1 VILSVA
7 AAVSGCTHH
16 ITDFGATRYRFR
28 AAVVGIVDS
37 GPPWHFNISL
47 FRSLFPDDLDDVHS
61 ILLLLGATL
70 SASEPQTGIEGVI
83 TVGPANGGPARIGI
97 PGSKPLANA
106 TFLAQNEKG
115 IATPFTTDD
124 QGYFRVPLEPG
135 HYIVSLKD
143 KKGGIGHYGPFEVD
157 VVADRMTKVEWRC
170 DTGIR

>member
-1 VILSVA
+1 MYHLFGFYFQMIWTILS
-7 AAVSGCTHH
+7 CC
-16 ITDFGATRYRFR
+16 
-28 AAVVGIVDS
+28 
-37 GPPWHFNISL
+37 
-47 FRSLFPDDLDDVHS
+47 
-61 ILLLLGATL
+61 LLLGKT
-70 SASEPQTGIEGVI
+70 
-83 TVGPANGGPARIGI
+83 
-97 PGSKPLANA
+97 A

-135 HYIVSLKD
+135 HYIFSLND